1 MLYSVEKQTFNNEP
15 IEYLGLMTIEEIK
28 ELALLYIGDCHKDLK
43 DVEEDIEYIIKNGEE
58 TWLTNEIINKKRIQ
72 IRIEVVEDE

>member
-28 ELALLYIGDCHKDLK
+28 ELALLYIEDCHKDLK
-43 DVEEDIEYIIKNGEE
+43 DGEEDIEYIIKNGEE

-72 IRIEVVEDE
+72 IRIEVIEDE